1 MPKPDITLEPSKGV
15 VAQMAARIYAAYI
28 ARGAVSEGEE
38 SQWMQRSIREAVRI
52 ARTVDASIESEDEPG
67 SDRDSTAGENPSPA
81 SGSPASEPSSPSSGG
96 EPAKSSAAESAG
108 KAPGGSKFDDLV
120 GEALADES
128 D

>member
-28 ARGAVSEGEE
+28 ARGAVNEGEE

-52 ARTVDASIESEDEPG
+52 ARTVDASIESEDEPE
-67 SDRDSTAGENPSPA
+67 SDRDSTAGENPNPA
-81 SGSPASEPSSPSSGG
+81 ARSPASEPPLRRESP
-96 EPAKSSAAESAG
+96 KSSAAESAG
-108 KAPGGSKFDDLV
+108 KALGGSKFDDLV
-120 GEALADES
+120 GEALAEES